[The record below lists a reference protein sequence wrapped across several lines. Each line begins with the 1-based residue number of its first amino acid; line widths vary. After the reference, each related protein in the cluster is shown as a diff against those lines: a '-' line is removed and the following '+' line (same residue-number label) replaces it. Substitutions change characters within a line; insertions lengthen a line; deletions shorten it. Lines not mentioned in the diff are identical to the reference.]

1 MRHTATLIAAIV
13 IAPLAWILIAFGED
27 RSAQAFANAASNGG
41 FHTGDFVR
49 PLLFLAAAGIL
60 LGLIAT
66 LRVSPLGAAFAGAVY
81 TASYVLLLV
90 TPKRVVNLLPHH
102 LSVAGRQADLSTPL
116 RTGTALLLG
125 VAMLVAVV
133 SAARWRRWPA
143 RSGAAVSPAADPLAA
158 SDKARPVGVD
168 GLPGAASTDSF
179 SGFGDSPGASGF
191 GGSGRGG
198 SGYDASGYDA
208 SGYDGSGFDGSG
220 FDENR
225 YGDLTRSGAADST
238 TRWRDSPGGQSGGAT
253 RV

>member
-49 PLLFLAAAGIL
+49 PLLFLGAAGIL

-125 VAMLVAVV
+125 AAMLVAVV

-143 RSGAAVSPAADPLAA
+143 RAEAAAVPPSVDPLAT
-158 SDKARPVGVD
+158 SDNARPVGVD
-168 GLPGAASTDSF
+168 GLPDAVAKDSF

-191 GGSGRGG
+191 GGSG
-198 SGYDASGYDA
+198 Y
-208 SGYDGSGFDGSG
+208 
-220 FDENR
+220 DENR

-238 TRWRDSPGGQSGGAT
+238 TRWGDSLGGQSGERT
-253 RV
+253 RL

>member
-1 MRHTATLIAAIV
+1 MRHTATLIGAIV

-66 LRVSPLGAAFAGAVY
+66 LRVSPLGASFAGAVY

-102 LSVAGRQADLSTPL
+102 LSVAGRQADLTTPL

-125 VAMLVAVV
+125 AAMLVAVV

-143 RSGAAVSPAADPLAA
+143 RADGTALSPAADPLAT
-158 SDKARPVGVD
+158 SDKTRPVGVD
-168 GLPGAASTDSF
+168 GLPDAGAKDSF
-179 SGFGDSPGASGF
+179 SGFGDSPSGSGF
-191 GGSGRGG
+191 GGSG
-198 SGYDASGYDA
+198 
-208 SGYDGSGFDGSG
+208 YDGSGY
-220 FDENR
+220 DENR

-238 TRWRDSPGGQSGGAT
+238 ARWGDSLGGQPGEGA
-253 RV
+253 RL

>member
-125 VAMLVAVV
+125 AAMLVAVV

-143 RSGAAVSPAADPLAA
+143 RSGAAALSPAADPLAA
-158 SDKARPVGVD
+158 SDKTRPIGAD
-168 GLPGAASTDSF
+168 GLPGTASTDSF
-179 SGFGDSPGASGF
+179 SGFGDSPGASGY
-191 GGSGRGG
+191 GGSGL
-198 SGYDASGYDA
+198 
-208 SGYDGSGFDGSG
+208 DGSGFDGSG

-238 TRWRDSPGGQSGGAT
+238 TRWRDSLGGQSGGAS